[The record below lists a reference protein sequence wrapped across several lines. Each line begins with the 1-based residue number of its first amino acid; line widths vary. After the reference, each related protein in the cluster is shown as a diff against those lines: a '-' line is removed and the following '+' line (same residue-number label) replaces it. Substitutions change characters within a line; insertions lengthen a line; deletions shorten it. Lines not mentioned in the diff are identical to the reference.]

1 MGEANFSSE
10 DFNIDD
16 AEDKTM
22 AAMGVLKTLSSLI
35 LAVESSTALILELEA
50 IIIPAVKFIL
60 EHSILDLFEEAFEII
75 GTSLFCSKQVSPIMW
90 TVFPLIYQTFKQDAL
105 EYLEEMLPSLDNYI
119 AYGKDVFIQ
128 DPQHQNLIVD
138 MVVTVFN
145 DKNSGEADR
154 IRACQLI
161 ESMMLNLRGHIDLVH
176 FIDLAYP
183 YFYGIGVQGS

>member
-1 MGEANFSSE
+1 MGEANFSS
-10 DFNIDD
+10 DAFDIDD

-22 AAMGVLKTLSSLI
+22 AAMGVLKTLSSLV
-35 LAVESSTALILELEA
+35 LAVESSTPLVLELEV

-60 EHSILDLFEEAFEII
+60 EHSILDLFEEAFEIV

-119 AYGKDVFIQ
+119 AYGKEVFVQ
-128 DPQHQNLIVD
+128 EPQHQNLIVD
-138 MVVTVFN
+138 MIVTVFN

-154 IRACQLI
+154 IRACQLM
-161 ESMMLNLRGHIDLVH
+161 ESLMLNLRGHIDAVCAVN
-176 FIDLAYP
+176 LAYS
-183 YFYGIGVQGS
+183 YLYGVGI